1 VELGGD
7 IIISADKQPID
18 NLREMSTYI
27 ANNKIDGET
36 ISLGVIRDGKP
47 LEVQVT
53 LEKRPAD
60 VK

>member
-1 VELGGD
+1 
-7 IIISADKQPID
+7 
-18 NLREMSTYI
+18 MSTYI
-27 ANNKIDGET
+27 SNNKIDGDI

-53 LEKRPAD
+53 LEKRPAE